1 MVSSGLSGHPRT
13 AGSRGRYL
21 IALTLL
27 FGLVGCSGR
36 AAFVPDRSQDARI
49 QQQVAARL
57 AAEPALRANS
67 IRVEVDGGTV
77 MLHGAVRGIGEW
89 QCALTNAELVS
100 GVRSVSSSRAMRT
113 APIIPIDTASPC
125 RSRNTQC
132 TRSGP

>member
-100 GVRSVSSSRAMRT
+100 GVRSVADFLVLERGDRSVDCLAPRPDSSTVVEFR
-113 APIIPIDTASPC
+113 
-125 RSRNTQC
+125 
-132 TRSGP
+132 

>member
-13 AGSRGRYL
+13 AGLRESYL

-49 QQQVAARL
+49 QQQVVARL
-57 AAEPALRANS
+57 AAEPGLRPNS

-100 GVRSVSSSRAMRT
+100 GVRTVADFLVLERGARTIDCLAPRADSATVTEIR
-113 APIIPIDTASPC
+113 
-125 RSRNTQC
+125 
-132 TRSGP
+132 